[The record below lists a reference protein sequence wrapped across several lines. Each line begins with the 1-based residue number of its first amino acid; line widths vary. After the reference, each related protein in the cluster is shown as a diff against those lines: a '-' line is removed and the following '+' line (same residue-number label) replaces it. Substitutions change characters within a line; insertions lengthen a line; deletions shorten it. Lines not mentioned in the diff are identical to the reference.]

1 MNIQLSLRNTLMV
14 LVLFSSLGENIFQV
28 AIPELLAHLH
38 TVLGI
43 WKLDSSAPMAGNNPG
58 NSIVFCKD
66 QSVKKKKKMWREVQV
81 REQP

>member
-43 WKLDSSAPMAGNNPG
+43 WKLDSSAPMAGNNAG

-66 QSVKKKKKMWREVQV
+66 QSVKKKKMWREVQV